1 MESFDIKA
9 LFRHLTAI
17 DQTRP
22 IMRKSPVWRPSLI
35 IPARPYGRDIMREN
49 GRAKAPLS
57 RFPRRRW
64 WCAPSSA
71 RRTERESWC
80 EPTRRRG
87 RERNAISACSIR
99 RRRRFLLR
107 LKSRLFAFS
116 GKKPSNRI
124 FYRTRCLT
132 KNLGRRIIK
141 ISRLRKGE
149 RFNREKKFRMGRR
162 DGGVSDRGRLA

>member
-1 MESFDIKA
+1 M
-9 LFRHLTAI
+9 TAI

-64 WCAPSSA
+64 WCAVKRA
-71 RRTERESWC
+71 EDEGIVVRAYETEEGTEC
-80 EPTRRRG
+80 H
-87 RERNAISACSIR
+87 IR
-99 RRRRFLLR
+99 LFDTETTAVLLR

-116 GKKPSNRI
+116 GKSR
-124 FYRTRCLT
+124 RTGYLQDPLLD

-141 ISRLRKGE
+141 SAVSERRK
-149 RFNREKKFRMGRR
+149 FNREKKFRMGRR
-162 DGGVSDRGRLA
+162 DGVSDRGRLA